1 MLLFEVV
8 LSKARNAIPSEMVQ
22 NGHYASVHQLCDTQ
36 TILFQVVLKEQV
48 MFRSLQ
54 VMYRSIQSKPMLY
67 WSLWIGIN
75 QNLTDTN

>member
-48 MFRSLQ
+48 MYRSLQ
-54 VMYRSIQSKPMLY
+54 VMY
-67 WSLWIGIN
+67 
-75 QNLTDTN
+75 